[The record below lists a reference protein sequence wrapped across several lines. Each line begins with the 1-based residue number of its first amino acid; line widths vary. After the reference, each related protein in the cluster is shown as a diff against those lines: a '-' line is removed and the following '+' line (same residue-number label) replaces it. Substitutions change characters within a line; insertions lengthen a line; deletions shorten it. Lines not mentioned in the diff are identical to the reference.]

1 MHRIALNNLFQKLAA
16 TWTLNP
22 AHKPET
28 WLPNFLSP
36 RTLLLLACLAQVIV
50 LASLLF
56 PARDL
61 RQVWLQLGP
70 ASLLAQWIVLFTACT
85 LTLLTPLL
93 ARLRP
98 ALGGT
103 VAVVLVSGVSYVCV
117 LLVQFSQLMIS
128 ATPEAKFALAPRVA
142 LIAALVVAAALR
154 YAFVQSQ
161 WQEQIQAHQR
171 AKIEALTARIRPHF
185 LFNSM
190 NTLASLITV
199 DPRRA
204 EALVVDL
211 SELFRAALRASD
223 QFISLR
229 HELDLA
235 HHYLDIEALRLG
247 KRLQLDWRVPADS
260 ELADSELERL
270 KIPPLILQPLVENAI
285 YHGIAPR
292 PQGGLLRL
300 SVMRRART
308 IVVEIENP
316 LAETVVPSGNGIAI
330 ANIQARLRLAFGDAA
345 KLTQVQTQDKYVA
358 TVYFPID
365 FVAG

>member
-1 MHRIALNNLFQKLAA
+1 MLDKLLA
-16 TWTLNP
+16 TWKLNP
-22 AHKPET
+22 ADKPES

-56 PARDL
+56 PAREW
-61 RQVWLQLGP
+61 RQVWQQLGP

-98 ALGGT
+98 ALGGL
-103 VAVVLVSGVSYVCV
+103 VAIVLVACVSYVCV

-142 LIAALVVAAALR
+142 LVAALVAAAALR

-171 AKIEALTARIRPHF
+171 AKIDALTARIRPHF

-199 DPRRA
+199 DQRRA

-229 HELDLA
+229 HELELA
-235 HHYLDIEALRLG
+235 RHYLEIEALRLG
-247 KRLQLDWRVPADS
+247 SRLELDWNVSADA
-260 ELADSELERL
+260 ELDSL

-285 YHGIAPR
+285 YHGIAQR
-292 PQGGLLRL
+292 AQGGRLGL
-300 SVMRRART
+300 SVARRERT
-308 IVVEIENP
+308 VVVEIENP
-316 LAETVVPSGNGIAI
+316 LAETESSGGNGMAI

-345 KLTQVQTQDKYVA
+345 RLQLAQTQDKYTA
-358 TVYFPID
+358 TVYFPIQSA
-365 FVAG
+365 AG